1 MLALILV
8 HKHHTTH
15 MHTFYAEVYIFFYPH
30 AGEYCLPGG
39 MCDTKVDKSPADTA
53 LREAAEEV
61 GLDSCHV
68 EVLCTLPPFLSGWLH
83 TIAVAP
89 VVALLHTDIEQ
100 LELHEN
106 HEVEHS
112 LWVPLEHFV
121 LSDYHAELHG
131 LWRGLLH
138 TINAFH
144 LREPEGGA
152 PCVIWGLTAAMCIAV
167 SSIAL
172 GKSPHYPS
180 YCAAICKISDTH
192 VYVPELASTSR
203 IANILH
209 TSKL

>member
-1 MLALILV
+1 MQ
-8 HKHHTTH
+8 H
-15 MHTFYAEVYIFFYPH
+15 FDPH

-39 MCDTKVDKSPADTA
+39 MCDAAVDESPVDTA

-61 GLDSCHV
+61 GVDSRRL
-68 EVLCTLPPFLSGWLH
+68 EVLCTLPPFLSGWMH

-106 HEVEHS
+106 HEVDHT
-112 LWVPLEHFV
+112 LWVPLEHFIIG
-121 LSDYHAELHG
+121 DYHSELRG
-131 LWRGLLH
+131 PWRGLH
-138 TINAFH
+138 YMINAFH
-144 LREPEGGA
+144 LREPETGA
-152 PCVIWGLTAAMCIAV
+152 PCVIWGLTAGICIAV

-180 YCAAICKISDTH
+180 YCEAICKIDDKH
-192 VYVPELASTSR
+192 VYAAELASTSR
-203 IANILH
+203 IADILQ